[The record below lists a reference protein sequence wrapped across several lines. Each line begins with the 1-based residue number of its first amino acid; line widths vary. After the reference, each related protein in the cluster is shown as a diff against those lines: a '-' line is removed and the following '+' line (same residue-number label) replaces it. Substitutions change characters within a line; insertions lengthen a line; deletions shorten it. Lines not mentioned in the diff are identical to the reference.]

1 MYRATIRRRAAR
13 RGSLLGASAI
23 AIIAAGD
30 LGFAQ
35 DQSTPP
41 ATAPAPTVPPA
52 GSPATPPAPAAP
64 SAETPGAT
72 TIPEITVTAPKPAAA
87 PAARSAARPAAALAG
102 RPAATTP
109 TQPSAQQAA
118 ATAARQYNQQIQT
131 FDQQRAAINPPTGTS
146 TETKTQQDIENLPQ
160 GSNTQPRDV
169 FLQYP
174 GVSQDSASS
183 GDFHVRNEHANVQFR
198 VNGILLPDGVS
209 GYSQFL
215 DTTFIKSMTLITGA
229 LPAQYGLRTAGVLD
243 ITAKNGSE
251 LQGGN
256 IGVYGGSR
264 QTFSNFFE
272 YGGVKG
278 NTEYFAVGRYYSS
291 GLGLENPFNGLN
303 AFHDHT
309 ELGRFFSYTSTV
321 LNPENRISTI
331 TGMSVQRFQI
341 PDNPGQPVNAG
352 NFSGVGGAPYS
363 AFGMTAGN
371 SLNLN
376 ENQYETNAFGVVAWQ
391 HSAGDVDAQLSYFS
405 RYSSVHFVPDVP
417 NDLLFNNVATDVLR
431 TSLLNGVQGDVAY
444 KVTNVH
450 TIRTGFVAS
459 GEQTQVKNLTT
470 VEPLDA
476 AGEAIDNPTNIANGV
491 NKFGWLFGSYIQDE
505 WKVTSKLTLNTGVRF
520 DEMVQFVDKNQVSP
534 RFNLVYNP
542 FWGTVF
548 HTGYARNFTP
558 PPQVLGQVY
567 QAQYF
572 NNTTNAAT
580 VGNFGPIL
588 PERSTVVDAGITQQ
602 LLPPCPSGTAG
613 LFSKAP
619 VAGTNCPAL
628 EVGVDAYYKR
638 ATDLLDDGQ
647 FGQAYVLTAFNYAKA
662 ENWGIE
668 AKAKFS
674 VGHFTAYTNW
684 AVAYQHAN
692 TIVSNQALFTP
703 DELAYIA
710 NNWVNTDHAQTVTGS
725 AGVSYLWDRGTNSW
739 IDGTKISASMI
750 YGSGLRQGF
759 ANTDH
764 LPAYGQVNLGLS
776 KEFKDA
782 GWDAKP
788 VTVRFDVVNLFDTI
802 YEIRSGTGIGV
813 FAPQFGPRRG
823 YYFGISQKL

>member
-1 MYRATIRRRAAR
+1 MGKTISNRSAR
-13 RGSLLGASAI
+13 RGLLLGASAL
-23 AIIAAGD
+23 AIVAAND

-35 DQSTPP
+35 DQS
-41 ATAPAPTVPPA
+41 V
-52 GSPATPPAPAAP
+52 PPAPAPAP
-64 SAETPGAT
+64 GTSPPAPGGQPAAPPTQTPGAT
-72 TIPEITVTAPKPAAA
+72 SIPQITVTAPKPAAA
-87 PAARSAARPAAALAG
+87 PAARTAARPAAAAPAG
-102 RPAATTP
+102 RPAPAAP
-109 TQPSAQQAA
+109 TQPTAQQTA
-118 ATAARQYNQQIQT
+118 ATAAAQYNQQIQT
-131 FDQQRAAINPPTGTS
+131 FDQQRAAILPPIGTS
-146 TETKTQQDIENLPQ
+146 TDTKTQQDIENLPQ
-160 GSNTQPRDV
+160 GSNVSVSDLV
-169 FLQYP
+169 LQFP
-174 GVSQDSASS
+174 GITQDSTSS

-198 VNGILLPDGVS
+198 INGILLPDGVS

-215 DTTFIKSMTLITGA
+215 DSSFFKSITLITGA
-229 LPAQYGLRTAGVLD
+229 LPAQYGLHTAGILD
-243 ITAKNGSE
+243 ITTKNGSE

-272 YGGVKG
+272 YGGVKD
-278 NTEYFAVGRYYSS
+278 NTEYFAIGRYYSS
-291 GLGLENPFNGLN
+291 GLGLENPFLGLN

-321 LNPENRISTI
+321 LDPWNRISTI
-331 TGMSVQRFQI
+331 SGMSVQRYQI

-352 NFSGVGGAPYS
+352 GFSGVGGAPYS
-363 AFGMTAGN
+363 VFGQTNGN

-391 HSAGDVDAQLSYFS
+391 HSTGDVDAQLSYFS
-405 RYSSVHFVPDVP
+405 RYSSLHFVPDVP
-417 NDLLFNNVATDVLR
+417 DDLLFNNTATDVFR
-431 TSLLNGVQGDVAY
+431 SSLLNGVQGDVAY
-444 KVTNVH
+444 KVTNIH
-450 TIRTGFVAS
+450 TIRAGFLTS

-470 VEPLDA
+470 VELLDP
-476 AGEAIDNPTNIANGV
+476 AGEAIDNPTDIRDGV

-505 WKVTSKLTLNTGVRF
+505 WKLTSKLTLNTGVRF
-520 DEMVQFVDKNQVSP
+520 DQMVQFVDKNQVSP
-534 RFNLVYNP
+534 RFNLVYKP

-548 HTGYARNFTP
+548 HAGYARNFTP

-572 NNTTNAAT
+572 NNTTNQSA

-588 PERSTVVDAGITQQ
+588 PERSTVVDAGIVQQ
-602 LLPPCPSGTAG
+602 LLPPCPSGTGG
-613 LFSKAP
+613 LFSKTP
-619 VAGTNCPAL
+619 VAATNCPAL

-638 ATDLLDDGQ
+638 ARDLLDDGQ
-647 FGQAYVLTAFNYAKA
+647 FGQAYVLTAFNYDKA

-668 AKAKFS
+668 AKAKLSF
-674 VGHFTAYTNW
+674 GHFTAYTNW

-692 TIVSNQALFTP
+692 TVVSNQSLFGP

-710 NNWVNTDHAQTVTGS
+710 NNWINTDHSQTVTGS
-725 AGVSYLWDRGTNSW
+725 AGISYLWDRGTNTW
-739 IDGTKISASMI
+739 YDGTKISATMI

-802 YEIRSGTGIGV
+802 YEIRSGSGIGV

>member
-1 MYRATIRRRAAR
+1 L
-13 RGSLLGASAI
+13 LLGASAI
-23 AIIAAGD
+23 AIMAAGD
-30 LGFAQ
+30 FGFAQ
-35 DQSTPP
+35 DQSRPP
-41 ATAPAPTVPPA
+41 APAPAPTTPPPS
-52 GSPATPPAPAAP
+52 SPATPAAP
-64 SAETPGAT
+64 SVETQPGT
-72 TIPEITVTAPKPAAA
+72 TIPQITVTAPKPAAA
-87 PAARSAARPAAALAG
+87 PAARTAARPAAAQPT
-102 RPAATTP
+102 RPAAAP
-109 TQPSAQQAA
+109 TQPTAQQAA
-118 ATAARQYNQQIQT
+118 ATAAAQYNQQIQT
-131 FDQQRAAINPPTGTS
+131 FDQQRAAILPPIGTS
-146 TETKTQQDIENLPQ
+146 TDTKTQQDIENLPQ
-160 GSNTQPRDV
+160 GSNVNVSDLV
-169 FLQYP
+169 LQFP
-174 GVSQDSASS
+174 GITQDSTSS

-198 VNGILLPDGVS
+198 INGILLPDGVS

-215 DTTFIKSMTLITGA
+215 ETSFFKSITLITGA
-229 LPAQYGLRTAGVLD
+229 LPAQYGLHTAGILD
-243 ITAKNGSE
+243 ITTKNGSE

-256 IGVYGGSR
+256 VGVYGGSR

-291 GLGLENPFNGLN
+291 GLGLENPFLGLN

-321 LNPENRISTI
+321 LDPWNRVSTI

-352 NFSGVGGAPYS
+352 GFSGVGGAPYS
-363 AFGMTAGN
+363 VFGQTAGN

-391 HSAGDVDAQLSYFS
+391 HSTGDVDAQLSYFS
-405 RYSSVHFVPDVP
+405 RYSSLHFVPDVP
-417 NDLLFNNVATDVLR
+417 NDLLFNNVATDVFR
-431 TSLLNGVQGDVAY
+431 SSLLNGIQGDVAY
-444 KVTNVH
+444 KVTNIH
-450 TIRTGFVAS
+450 TIRVGFLTS

-470 VEPLDA
+470 VEPLDPV
-476 AGEAIDNPTNIANGV
+476 GEAIDNPTDIRDGV

-505 WKVTSKLTLNTGVRF
+505 WKLTSKLTLNTGVRF
-520 DEMVQFVDKNQVSP
+520 DQMVQFVDKNQVSP
-534 RFNLVYNP
+534 RFNLVYKP

-548 HTGYARNFTP
+548 HAGYARNFTP

-572 NNTTNAAT
+572 NNTTNQSPS
-580 VGNFGPIL
+580 GNFGPIL
-588 PERSTVVDAGITQQ
+588 PERSTVVDAGIVQQ
-602 LLPPCPSGTAG
+602 LLPPCPSGTGG
-613 LFSKAP
+613 LFSKTP
-619 VAGTNCPAL
+619 VAATNCPAL

-638 ATDLLDDGQ
+638 ARDLLDDGQ
-647 FGQAYVLTAFNYAKA
+647 FGQAYVLTAFNYDKA

-668 AKAKFS
+668 AKAKLSF
-674 VGHFTAYTNW
+674 GHFTAYTNW

-692 TIVSNQALFTP
+692 TVVSNQALFGP

-710 NNWVNTDHAQTVTGS
+710 NNWINTDHSQTVTGS
-725 AGVSYLWDRGTNSW
+725 AGISYLWDRGTNAW
-739 IDGTKISASMI
+739 YDGSKISATMI

-802 YEIRSGTGIGV
+802 YEIRSGSGIGV

>member
-1 MYRATIRRRAAR
+1 MFC
-13 RGSLLGASAI
+13 SFPAS
-23 AIIAAGD
+23 
-30 LGFAQ
+30 
-35 DQSTPP
+35 P
-41 ATAPAPTVPPA
+41 
-52 GSPATPPAPAAP
+52 
-64 SAETPGAT
+64 
-72 TIPEITVTAPKPAAA
+72 
-87 PAARSAARPAAALAG
+87 R
-102 RPAATTP
+102 
-109 TQPSAQQAA
+109 
-118 ATAARQYNQQIQT
+118 
-131 FDQQRAAINPPTGTS
+131 TS
-146 TETKTQQDIENLPQ
+146 T
-160 GSNTQPRDV
+160 
-169 FLQYP
+169 
-174 GVSQDSASS
+174 SS

-198 VNGILLPDGVS
+198 INGILLPDGVS

-215 DTTFIKSMTLITGA
+215 DTSFFKSITLITGA
-229 LPAQYGLRTAGVLD
+229 LPAQYGLHTAGILD
-243 ITAKNGSE
+243 ITTKNGSE

-272 YGGVKG
+272 YGGVKD
-278 NTEYFAVGRYYSS
+278 NTEYFAIGRYYSS
-291 GLGLENPFNGLN
+291 GLGLENPFLGLN

-331 TGMSVQRFQI
+331 SGMSVQRYQI

-352 NFSGVGGAPYS
+352 GFSGVGGAPYS
-363 AFGMTAGN
+363 VFGRTDGN

-391 HSAGDVDAQLSYFS
+391 HSSGDVDAQLSYFS
-405 RYSSVHFVPDVP
+405 RYSSLHFVPDVP
-417 NDLLFNNVATDVLR
+417 NDLLFNNTATDVLR
-431 TSLLNGVQGDVAY
+431 SSFLNGIQGDMAY

-450 TIRTGFVAS
+450 TIRVGFLAS

-470 VEPLDA
+470 VEPLDP
-476 AGEAIDNPTNIANGV
+476 AGEAIDNPTDIRDGV

-505 WKVTSKLTLNTGVRF
+505 WKLTSKLTLNTGVRF
-520 DEMVQFVDKNQVSP
+520 DQMVQFVDKNQVSP
-534 RFNLVYNP
+534 RFNLVYKP

-548 HTGYARNFTP
+548 HAGYARNFTP

-572 NNTTNAAT
+572 NNTTNASA

-588 PERSTVVDAGITQQ
+588 PERSTVVDVGIVQQ
-602 LLPPCPSGTAG
+602 LLPPCPSGTGG
-613 LFSKAP
+613 LFSKTP
-619 VAGTNCPAL
+619 VAATNCPAL

-638 ATDLLDDGQ
+638 ARDLLDDGQ
-647 FGQAYVLTAFNYAKA
+647 FGQAYVLTAFNYDKA

-668 AKAKFS
+668 AKAKLSF
-674 VGHFTAYTNW
+674 GHFTAYTNW

-692 TIVSNQALFTP
+692 TVVSNQSLFGP

-710 NNWVNTDHAQTVTGS
+710 NNWINTDHSQTVTGS
-725 AGVSYLWDRGTNSW
+725 AGISYLWDRGTNTW
-739 IDGTKISASMI
+739 YDGTKISATMI

-802 YEIRSGTGIGV
+802 YEIRSGSGIGV